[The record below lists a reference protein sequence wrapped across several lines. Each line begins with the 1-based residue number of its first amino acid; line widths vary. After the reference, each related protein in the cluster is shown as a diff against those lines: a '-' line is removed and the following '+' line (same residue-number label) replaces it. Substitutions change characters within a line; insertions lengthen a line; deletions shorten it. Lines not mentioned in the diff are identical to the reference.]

1 MKEFLRKA
9 GKGDL
14 LFRNFREIAYLKRPN
29 HLIQKPIIATLILM
43 HKLPKVKPDV
53 NYYCKT
59 DLDEIWF
66 KVRDILKDKEFLKKL

>member
-1 MKEFLRKA
+1 
-9 GKGDL
+9 
-14 LFRNFREIAYLKRPN
+14 
-29 HLIQKPIIATLILM
+29 M